1 MRTFLI
7 FLAFILINVSC
18 QPTEAPKE
26 SVVITEPEMAQ
37 ENSGEPTGPH
47 TSAEWKIWAYS
58 TAAPSF
64 IAANCTV
71 MDSDGKTI
79 LREGTNRWTAMAG
92 NPRGMSDPENG
103 WKNPHEAMPMV
114 MDGQA
119 MKWAMAFM
127 SGKKPELDHDGW
139 MYMLHGDMGE
149 DNTKQLV
156 FKKEDATEGHWIE
169 SGAHLMLMPKDPSS
183 LKGQTTDFNSGAPYI
198 MFEGTGYDHIMIPV
212 EGYYEYH
219 R

>member
-64 IAANCTV
+64 IAANCTCLLYT
-71 MDSDGKTI
+71 SPSPRDG
-79 LREGTNRWTAMAG
+79 LLSRM
-92 NPRGMSDPENG
+92 
-103 WKNPHEAMPMV
+103 
-114 MDGQA
+114 
-119 MKWAMAFM
+119 
-127 SGKKPELDHDGW
+127 
-139 MYMLHGDMGE
+139 
-149 DNTKQLV
+149 
-156 FKKEDATEGHWIE
+156 
-169 SGAHLMLMPKDPSS
+169 PSS
-183 LKGQTTDFNSGAPYI
+183 A
-198 MFEGTGYDHIMIPV
+198 
-212 EGYYEYH
+212 
-219 R
+219 